1 MKPIYIKLTFKQP
14 LLKLTTESTFIFNIK
29 CHKQTDGC
37 SKGGPL
43 LVVFSGI
50 YMSKL
55 EKDTILPP
63 REPTLYKRFVDNIFA
78 TPETNVLDQSL
89 EFLNNYHTN
98 IKLKYKINPE
108 KLLDTKI
115 SNNNSSITT
124 KVH

>member
-1 MKPIYIKLTFKQP
+1 M
-14 LLKLTTESTFIFNIK
+14 
-29 CHKQTDGC
+29 
-37 SKGGPL
+37 
-43 LVVFSGI
+43 VVFSGI

-78 TPETNVLDQSL
+78 RPETNVLDQSL